1 MNFFQ
6 ITVYI
11 YSLQVE
17 HLQNTVHSECR
28 ERIELTEALEQARE
42 KLLAYKVK
50 DKMTVRPISASPV
63 PPPQQGYH
71 GNTLS
76 SLNHSRQRIA
86 QVTGRVSKTDYRHT
100 KSGRF

>member
-1 MNFFQ
+1 M
-6 ITVYI
+6 
-11 YSLQVE
+11 E
-17 HLQNTVHSECR
+17 HLQNTVHLECK

-42 KLLAYKVK
+42 QLLTYKMK
-50 DKMTVRPISASPV
+50 DKMSVRPISATPV
-63 PPPQQGYH
+63 PPQQNYH

-86 QVTGRVSKTDYRHT
+86 QVTRRASKTDYRHT

>member
-1 MNFFQ
+1 M
-6 ITVYI
+6 
-11 YSLQVE
+11 E

-86 QVTGRVSKTDYRHT
+86 QVTGRVSKMDYRHT

>member
-1 MNFFQ
+1 M
-6 ITVYI
+6 
-11 YSLQVE
+11 
-17 HLQNTVHSECR
+17 QNTVHLECR

-42 KLLAYKVK
+42 QLLSYKVK
-50 DKMTVRPISASPV
+50 DKMAVRPISASPV
-63 PPPQQGYH
+63 PPQQQQSYH

-86 QVTGRVSKTDYRHT
+86 QVTGRVGKTDYRHT

>member
-1 MNFFQ
+1 M
-6 ITVYI
+6 
-11 YSLQVE
+11 E
-17 HLQNTVHSECR
+17 HLQNTVHLECR

-42 KLLAYKVK
+42 QLLTYKMK
-50 DKMTVRPISASPV
+50 DKMTVRPISAGPV
-63 PPPQQGYH
+63 PPQQSYH

-86 QVTGRVSKTDYRHT
+86 QVTGRVSKTDHRQT